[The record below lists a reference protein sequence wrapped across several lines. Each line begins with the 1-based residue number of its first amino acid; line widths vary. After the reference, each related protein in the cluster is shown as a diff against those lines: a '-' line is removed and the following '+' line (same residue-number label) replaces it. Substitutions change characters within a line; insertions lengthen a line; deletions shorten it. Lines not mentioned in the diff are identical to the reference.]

1 MTTNIGILII
11 EKTGTVKTLCVKQFN
26 ESELFKRCGFKS
38 ETNFCNHG
46 ELRVKTG
53 DLTYIVTVYGKDTGR
68 ANFENKYDFPPPLDN
83 TLFFGSCALVLHT
96 EYKGETGPPILESID
111 MALWEQLHEK
121 LFGGFEDLSSGA
133 MMAADE
139 MEEDEVDAHKTKVG
153 GYLKDGFVVDDS
165 DTLSVATTVDLDLD
179 EEEEYSEESDESELM
194 EETYFVE

>member
-46 ELRVKTG
+46 ELRVKMG

-133 MMAADE
+133 MMVADE
-139 MEEDEVDAHKTKVG
+139 MEEDELADVVDAQKTKVG
-153 GYLKDGFVVDDS
+153 SRERGTEQISAV
-165 DTLSVATTVDLDLD
+165 SVP
-179 EEEEYSEESDESELM
+179 
-194 EETYFVE
+194 

>member
-1 MTTNIGILII
+1 
-11 EKTGTVKTLCVKQFN
+11 
-26 ESELFKRCGFKS
+26 
-38 ETNFCNHG
+38 
-46 ELRVKTG
+46 
-53 DLTYIVTVYGKDTGR
+53 
-68 ANFENKYDFPPPLDN
+68 
-83 TLFFGSCALVLHT
+83 
-96 EYKGETGPPILESID
+96 

-139 MEEDEVDAHKTKVG
+139 MEEDELADVVDAHKTKVG